1 MEKMNKR
8 WILAMVLLLG
18 TVILTACGQKYAAVP
33 INEDVDICAICNMQ
47 VKDDAFA
54 TQLTTKDGKNFK
66 FDDLGCMNEWKKENG
81 TDNIGM
87 DYVRDYNDKEWIEFN
102 KATYVYDASLRT
114 PMAYGI
120 VYFKD
125 KASAEAFVAE
135 QGVGKIMSAE
145 ELTSHDWT
153 QNMDKMKMDEEGHGH
168 GHDEDGMKKDS
179 EHDMGENM
187 SKDMHQ
193 EGESK
198 EGSDSH

>member
-1 MEKMNKR
+1 MNKR

-54 TQLTTKDGKNFK
+54 TQLTTKDGKNLK

-102 KATYVYDASLRT
+102 KATYVYDSSLRT
-114 PMAYGI
+114 PMAYGVI
-120 VYFKD
+120 NFKD

-145 ELTSHDWT
+145 ELASHDWT
-153 QNMDKMKMDEEGHGH
+153 QNTDNMDMDGHGH
-168 GHDEDGMKKDS
+168 SHDEDGTDQGHEHHADEDKSTDEHHES
-179 EHDMGENM
+179 ESN
-187 SKDMHQ
+187 
-193 EGESK
+193 
-198 EGSDSH
+198 EGSGSH

>member
-1 MEKMNKR
+1 MNKR

-18 TVILTACGQKYAAVP
+18 TVMLTACGQKYAAVP

-102 KATYVYDASLRT
+102 KATYVYDPSLRT

-120 VYFKD
+120 VNFKD

-135 QGVGKIMSAE
+135 QGVGKLMTAE
-145 ELTSHDWT
+145 ELSSHDWT
-153 QNMDKMKMDEEGHGH
+153 QNMDNMNMDGDGHGH
-168 GHDEDGMKKDS
+168 GHDEGGTDQGSK
-179 EHDMGENM
+179 HDMGEDM

-198 EGSDSH
+198 EGSGSH

>member
-1 MEKMNKR
+1 MNKR
-8 WILAMVLLLG
+8 WIIMIMLLLG
-18 TVILTACGQKYAAVP
+18 TVMLTACGQKYAAVP
-33 INEDVDICAICNMQ
+33 INEDVDICVICNMQ

-54 TQLTTKDGKNFK
+54 TQLTTKDGKNLK
-66 FDDLGCMNEWKKENG
+66 FDDLGCMNQWKKENG

-120 VYFKD
+120 VNFKD

-135 QGVGKIMSAE
+135 QGVGKIMTAKD
-145 ELTSHDWT
+145 LASHDWT
-153 QNMDKMKMDEEGHGH
+153 QNMDKMNMDGHGH

-179 EHDMGENM
+179 EHDMGEEM

-198 EGSDSH
+198 EGSGSH

>member
-1 MEKMNKR
+1 MNKR

-120 VYFKD
+120 VNFKD

>member
-1 MEKMNKR
+1 
-8 WILAMVLLLG
+8 MVLLLG
-18 TVILTACGQKYAAVP
+18 TVMLTACGQKYAAVP

-81 TDNIGM
+81 TDNIGI

-102 KATYVYDASLRT
+102 KAIYVYDPSLRT

-120 VYFKD
+120 VNFKD

-135 QGVGKIMSAE
+135 QGVGKVMTAD
-145 ELTSHDWT
+145 ELASHDWT
-153 QNMDKMKMDEEGHGH
+153 QNMDNMNMDGDGHGH
-168 GHDEDGMKKDS
+168 GHDENGIKKDS
-179 EHDMGENM
+179 EHDMGEEM

-193 EGESK
+193 EAESK

>member
-1 MEKMNKR
+1 MNKR

-18 TVILTACGQKYAAVP
+18 TAVILTACGQKYAAVP

-120 VYFKD
+120 VNFKD

>member
-1 MEKMNKR
+1 MNKR

-114 PMAYGI
+114 PMTYGI
-120 VYFKD
+120 VNFKD